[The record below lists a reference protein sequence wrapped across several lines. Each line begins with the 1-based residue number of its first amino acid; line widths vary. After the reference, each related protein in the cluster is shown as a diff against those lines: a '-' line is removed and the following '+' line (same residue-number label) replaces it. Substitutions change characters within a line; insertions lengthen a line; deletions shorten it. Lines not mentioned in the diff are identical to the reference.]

1 MASGQERIAILFIHG
16 ILGTTSHFEPFLS
29 LVPPNWS
36 ICNLSLKGHGGSVKD
51 FSQASMTEWKQQ
63 VKNAL
68 EELSETNNK
77 IIIVA
82 HSMGTLFAIQEAI
95 EKPVEE
101 LFLLNVPLK
110 VRVTLRLFRTSW
122 RVFTGNIKPDDKWSL
137 AAQNAYSIERD
148 NHILRY
154 FGWIPRYLELF
165 SEIRKTRKIIGKL
178 PTPSHIYLSM
188 LDEMVSPK
196 CSKLFKVTPH
206 NSAARLAMSFP
217 PSAACKFLDLPP
229 VNLRNLHLHLT
240 KNPFASRPPHLCGV
254 TLRITLVYVSSLC
267 KLLDI
272 FIIHRRISV

>member
-51 FSQASMTEWKQQ
+51 FSQASMMEWKQQ

-165 SEIRKTRKIIGKL
+165 SEIRKTR
-178 PTPSHIYLSM
+178 SM
-188 LDEMVSPK
+188 LDEMVSSK
-196 CSKLFKVTPH
+196 CSKLFK
-206 NSAARLAMSFP
+206 
-217 PSAACKFLDLPP
+217 D
-229 VNLRNLHLHLT
+229 
-240 KNPFASRPPHLCGV
+240 NPCICV
-254 TLRITLVYVSSLC
+254 KSLQTSGHFYYSPEDQC
-267 KLLDI
+267 LMKEDFNKMI
-272 FIIHRRISV
+272 QNVQKEIPN

>member
-1 MASGQERIAILFIHG
+1 MTSDQERIAILFIHG

-95 EKPVEE
+95 EKPVDE

-110 VRVTLRLFRTSW
+110 VRVTFRLFRTSW

-137 AAQNAYSIERD
+137 AAQKAYSIERD

-154 FGWIPRYLELF
+154 FGGF
-165 SEIRKTRKIIGKL
+165 QDT
-178 PTPSHIYLSM
+178 LS
-188 LDEMVSPK
+188 
-196 CSKLFKVTPH
+196 C
-206 NSAARLAMSFP
+206 
-217 PSAACKFLDLPP
+217 FLKYE
-229 VNLRNLHLHLT
+229 RQE
-240 KNPFASRPPHLCGV
+240 KS
-254 TLRITLVYVSSLC
+254 
-267 KLLDI
+267 
-272 FIIHRRISV
+272 

>member
-1 MASGQERIAILFIHG
+1 MASDQERIAILFIHG

-82 HSMGTLFAIQEAI
+82 HSMGTLFAI
-95 EKPVEE
+95 EKSVDE

-110 VRVTLRLFRTSW
+110 VRVTFRLFRTSW

-148 NHILRY
+148 NHILTMNEQ
-154 FGWIPRYLELF
+154 IPK
-165 SEIRKTRKIIGKL
+165 SIQ
-178 PTPSHIYLSM
+178 
-188 LDEMVSPK
+188 
-196 CSKLFKVTPH
+196 
-206 NSAARLAMSFP
+206 A
-217 PSAACKFLDLPP
+217 FL
-229 VNLRNLHLHLT
+229 
-240 KNPFASRPPHLCGV
+240 
-254 TLRITLVYVSSLC
+254 
-267 KLLDI
+267 
-272 FIIHRRISV
+272 

>member
-1 MASGQERIAILFIHG
+1 MASNQERIAILFIHG

-110 VRVTLRLFRTSW
+110 VRVTFRLFRTSW

-178 PTPSHIYLSM
+178 RTPSHIYLSM
-188 LDEMVSPK
+188 LDEMVSSK
-196 CSKLFKVTPH
+196 CSKLFK
-206 NSAARLAMSFP
+206 
-217 PSAACKFLDLPP
+217 D
-229 VNLRNLHLHLT
+229 
-240 KNPFASRPPHLCGV
+240 NPCICV
-254 TLRITLVYVSSLC
+254 KSLQTSGHFYYSPEDQC
-267 KLLDI
+267 LMKEDFNKMI
-272 FIIHRRISV
+272 QNVQKEISN

>member
-51 FSQASMTEWKQQ
+51 FSQASMIEWKQQ

-95 EKPVEE
+95 EKPVDE

-178 PTPSHIYLSM
+178 RTPSHIYLSM

-196 CSKLFKVTPH
+196 CSKLFK
-206 NSAARLAMSFP
+206 
-217 PSAACKFLDLPP
+217 D
-229 VNLRNLHLHLT
+229 
-240 KNPFASRPPHLCGV
+240 NPCICV
-254 TLRITLVYVSSLC
+254 KSL
-267 KLLDI
+267 
-272 FIIHRRISV
+272 

>member
-1 MASGQERIAILFIHG
+1 MASDQERIAILFIHG

-51 FSQASMTEWKQQ
+51 FSQASMIEWKQQ

-110 VRVTLRLFRTSW
+110 VRVTLR
-122 RVFTGNIKPDDKWSL
+122 
-137 AAQNAYSIERD
+137 
-148 NHILRY
+148 
-154 FGWIPRYLELF
+154 
-165 SEIRKTRKIIGKL
+165 
-178 PTPSHIYLSM
+178 
-188 LDEMVSPK
+188 
-196 CSKLFKVTPH
+196 
-206 NSAARLAMSFP
+206 
-217 PSAACKFLDLPP
+217 
-229 VNLRNLHLHLT
+229 
-240 KNPFASRPPHLCGV
+240 
-254 TLRITLVYVSSLC
+254 
-267 KLLDI
+267 
-272 FIIHRRISV
+272 

>member
-1 MASGQERIAILFIHG
+1 MASDQERIAILFIHG

-95 EKPVEE
+95 EKPVDE
-101 LFLLNVPLK
+101 LFLRSSAASDVYK
-110 VRVTLRLFRTSW
+110 RQ
-122 RVFTGNIKPDDKWSL
+122 GNIKPDDKWSL

-178 PTPSHIYLSM
+178 QTPSHIYLSM

-196 CSKLFKVTPH
+196 CSKLFK
-206 NSAARLAMSFP
+206 
-217 PSAACKFLDLPP
+217 D
-229 VNLRNLHLHLT
+229 
-240 KNPFASRPPHLCGV
+240 NPCICV
-254 TLRITLVYVSSLC
+254 KSLQTSGHFYYSPEDQC
-267 KLLDI
+267 LMKEDFNKMI
-272 FIIHRRISV
+272 QNVQKEISN

>member
-1 MASGQERIAILFIHG
+1 MASDQGKTAILFIHG
-16 ILGTTSHFEPFLS
+16 IFGTTKHFETFLS

-51 FSQASMTEWKQQ
+51 FSQASMAEWKQQ

-82 HSMGTLFAIQEAI
+82 HSMGTMFAIQEAI
-95 EKPVEE
+95 ERPVDE

-110 VRVTLRLFRTSW
+110 VRVIFRLFRTAW

-148 NHILRY
+148 SHILRY
-154 FGWIPRYLELF
+154 LGWIPRYLELF

-178 PTPSHIYLSM
+178 RTPSHVYLSM
-188 LDEMVSPK
+188 LDEMISPK
-196 CSKLFKVTPH
+196 CSEIFKDNTYICVKSLQTSGHFYYSPEDQC
-206 NSAARLAMSFP
+206 LL
-217 PSAACKFLDLPP
+217 KEDLNEMIQN
-229 VNLRNLHLHLT
+229 VQNE
-240 KNPFASRPPHLCGV
+240 
-254 TLRITLVYVSSLC
+254 
-267 KLLDI
+267 
-272 FIIHRRISV
+272 ISN